1 MELHGINHVMD
12 TTALNFCV
20 IELVASCR
28 CAIEAQFIRDSH
40 FFDLN
45 KLER

>member
-20 IELVASCR
+20 IELVASCH
-28 CAIEAQFIRDSH
+28 CAIEVQFIRDIH
-40 FFDLN
+40 FFVLN